1 MGDNAAKGA
10 DQLKKAEK
18 KLASWQI
25 FGNKYE
31 DAAELLEKARDPWA
45 LRQTGG
51 ATARHPPKQTGFT
64 WGLQGDRSPTL
75 AGSAVWSGGHTLAP
89 SPERNSAVSGGRKR
103 LHLMHP
109 TPPLTLGILTFLI
122 QLSV

>member
-51 ATARHPPKQTGFT
+51 ATARHPPKQK
-64 WGLQGDRSPTL
+64 QGSRGACKAID
-75 AGSAVWSGGHTLAP
+75 
-89 SPERNSAVSGGRKR
+89 
-103 LHLMHP
+103 
-109 TPPLTLGILTFLI
+109 PLR
-122 QLSV
+122 

>member
-45 LRQTGG
+45 PLLGTHPNKQGSRGACKAIDPLR
-51 ATARHPPKQTGFT
+51 
-64 WGLQGDRSPTL
+64 
-75 AGSAVWSGGHTLAP
+75 
-89 SPERNSAVSGGRKR
+89 
-103 LHLMHP
+103 
-109 TPPLTLGILTFLI
+109 
-122 QLSV
+122 